1 MNGWLRQHRE
11 ALARAFARL
20 RRPAGLLGALV
31 IGVALALPAG
41 GYALLDGLRGLG
53 ARANLE
59 PQISVFLRPDVKRAD
74 AEALGAALRADR
86 RVAKLRFVPREEALR
101 ELTSVQGMPEIVAA
115 LGRNPLPDA
124 YVVTA
129 VVNTGEQGLEPLVA
143 DLGKMPAVAT
153 VQADAVW
160 ARRLAAL
167 TAIARLALWLLAAVL
182 GVGLIAVTF
191 NTIGLQILT
200 QREEIEVLRLIGATD
215 AFIRRPFYYQGVL
228 QGVAGGLVALAI
240 VAVGLALLNREVGT
254 LAASYGSA
262 FRFGFP
268 PPGDAGAIAAFA
280 GLIGWTGAHLSVSR
294 RLREMETGL

>member
-1 MNGWLRQHRE
+1 MSGWLRQHRE
-11 ALARAFARL
+11 ALARAFSRS

-74 AEALGAALRADR
+74 AEALAAALRADR
-86 RVAKLRFVPREEALR
+86 RVAKFRFVPREEALK

-129 VVNTGEQGLEPLVA
+129 ALGDQGLEPLVA

-182 GVGLIAVTF
+182 GIGLIAVTF

-228 QGVAGGLVALAI
+228 QGVAGGVVALAI

-262 FRFGFP
+262 FRFAFP

-294 RLREMETGL
+294 RLRQMETAS